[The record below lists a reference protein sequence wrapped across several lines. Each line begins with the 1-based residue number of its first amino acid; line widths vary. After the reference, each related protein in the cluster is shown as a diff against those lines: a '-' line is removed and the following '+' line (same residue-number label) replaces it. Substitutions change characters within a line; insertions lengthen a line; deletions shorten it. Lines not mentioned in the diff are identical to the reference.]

1 MIQDFYRNKVMR
13 DAVRQYIDDCF
24 VKEAVEKMFN
34 REDVTHIADAKE
46 LLDKAFSS
54 MEVDFGAKKET
65 NNINEA
71 R

>member
-1 MIQDFYRNKVMR
+1 MIQDFYRNQVMR
-13 DAVRQYIDDCF
+13 DAVKQYIDDCF

-46 LLDKAFSS
+46 LLDKAFDR
-54 MEVDFGAKKET
+54 MEMDFGVKKVG
-65 NNINEA
+65 NNNNEA